1 MQLLYKRELHRI
13 GMGKLKNVYSMDE
26 RAGVIKALGGKF
38 YADPGEYWSKQEKEP
53 LVPHDRE
60 LVG

>member
-1 MQLLYKRELHRI
+1 
-13 GMGKLKNVYSMDE
+13 MGKLKNVYSMDE